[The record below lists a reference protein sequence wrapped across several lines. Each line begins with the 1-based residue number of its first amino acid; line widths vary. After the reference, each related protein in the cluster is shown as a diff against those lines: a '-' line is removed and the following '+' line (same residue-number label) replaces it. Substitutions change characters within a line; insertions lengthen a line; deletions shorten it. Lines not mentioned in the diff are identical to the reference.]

1 MSSKDRLFADAA
13 GQPDDFVFDERVVR
27 VFPDMINR
35 SIPGYALVVQLTG
48 LLAGRYVQND
58 SVLYDLGCSL
68 GASTLAMQQA
78 VRGRNVRIV
87 AVDNSAAMVAQ
98 LRKRLA
104 SRAASSGVSIEV
116 VCRNA
121 EEVRIENASVVV
133 MNFTLQFVEPS
144 VRLQLLRTIANG
156 LLPGGVLLIS
166 EKIHHEDTDEQSLQ
180 TTWHHDFKRAQGYSE
195 LEIARKRDAL
205 EHIMKTD
212 SLVRHRERLL
222 EAGFQQVQPWFQC
235 FSFVSLAAFR

>member
-1 MSSKDRLFADAA
+1 MSSRDKLYADPA
-13 GQPDDFVFDERVVR
+13 GNPEAFVFDERVVR
-27 VFPDMINR
+27 VFPDMISR

-48 LLAGRYVQND
+48 LLAGRYAREN

-78 VRGRNVRIV
+78 VQGRNVRIV

-98 LRKRLA
+98 LRNHLV
-104 SRAASSGVSIEV
+104 SRTANGSVSIEV

-121 EEVRIENASVVV
+121 EEVRITNASVVV

-144 VRLQLLRTIANG
+144 VRLRLLQTIANG
-156 LLPGGVLLIS
+156 LLPEGVLLIS
-166 EKIHHEDTDEQSLQ
+166 EKIHHEDADEQSLH
-180 TTWHHDFKRAQGYSE
+180 TNWHHDFKRAQGSSE
-195 LEIARKRDAL
+195 LEISRKRDAL

-222 EAGFQQVQPWFQC
+222 EAGFRRVHPWFQC
-235 FSFVSLAAFR
+235 FNFVSLAAFR